1 MQIKALTK
9 VVQKHYYLP
18 YMYRISTVY
27 VPYMYRISTVYVPY
41 IYRISTVYSP
51 SETVLWQCMTS
62 PSPSRGGD
70 VQSEDESNA

>member
-9 VVQKHYYLP
+9 VVQKHYYL
-18 YMYRISTVY
+18 
-27 VPYMYRISTVYVPY
+27 PYMYRISTVYVPY